1 MSKKNAD
8 RKIMDADKRIAL
20 GRKLFLN
27 RKPLRT
33 LADEGLLKL
42 VVGGNGPA
50 DDDGDRLAAN
60 HNGKLVKVVTA

>member
-1 MSKKNAD
+1 MSKMNAD
-8 RKIMDADKRIAL
+8 RKIIDADKRIAL

-33 LADEGLLKL
+33 LTDEGLLKL
-42 VVGGNGPA
+42 VVGGNNPGE
-50 DDDGDRLAAN
+50 DDGDRLAAN